1 MAPSSPF
8 LVFWR
13 WAHLALQGR
22 SKRSVSS
29 RADGTTTTGHW
40 SPDYG
45 PFCLEGF
52 PIESHQLF
60 TLQIIS
66 IGTYHVLGTSGGK
79 VKVAQSRQTLCDPME
94 CSLPGSSV
102 HQNTGV
108 GSLFPSP
115 GDLPNPGSEPR
126 SPALQVD
133 FFTIW
138 ATREHKNTGVGSLYL
153 LWWVFPTQELKR
165 GLLQC
170 RWIVYQLSYQGS
182 LLIY

>member
-8 LVFWR
+8 LVFWS

-29 RADGTTTTGHW
+29 HADGTITTGHW
-40 SPDYG
+40 SPDHG
-45 PFCLEGF
+45 SFCLEGF

-66 IGTYHVLGTSGGK
+66 TSTYHVLGTSGVK
-79 VKVAQSRQTLCDPME
+79 VKGSQSRQTLRDPME

-108 GSLFPSP
+108 GSPFPSP

-133 FFTIW
+133 FLPSEPPGNTRILEWVAYTFSGGSSQPRNWSGVSCIVGRFFTSW
-138 ATREHKNTGVGSLYL
+138 ATREAS
-153 LWWVFPTQELKR
+153 
-165 GLLQC
+165 
-170 RWIVYQLSYQGS
+170 
-182 LLIY
+182 